1 MDEDRDTTQTGDE
14 ALLQK
19 IRERYRYASEAWEE
33 VRKERQ
39 IDMRYICGDPWTPE
53 DRKAR
58 VDTGRPCINHDELNS
73 FVNVAVNQLRQNKRG
88 IKIEPRGNGA
98 SDKTAEFRQDLART
112 IEYRSKAQDI
122 YSKSGQD
129 MLEGSYGFFRMSR
142 KYVLD
147 DPADDDPHAFDQEIL
162 IKPIPN
168 PDSVLY
174 DPNCKEADWSDAQW
188 CFVVEPIS
196 KEDFKRR
203 YPNAEKT
210 DFTVEDMRVAKDWVQ
225 DKTIL
230 VAEYWEVEITPS
242 TLTKGKR
249 KRQVERKRVVQIITN
264 GVEVLDRIEQPGT
277 EIPIPAMIGLER
289 YVDEGS
295 GPKRKLFSLARLAR
309 DPQMSLAYLCS
320 QEMEEAGQTPKV
332 PVIGYVGQFETD
344 ADAWEVLNKVPRAFI
359 QVDPVPDPMNP
370 TQVLPLPQWKQFTPN
385 FQEYEIAKDS
395 CRRAIQSAMGISA
408 LPTAAQR
415 DNEKSGIA
423 LDRIKTEEAIGSYHF
438 TAGYDRAIARA
449 GRIIDSWTKPVYD
462 NEREMGLQ
470 KADDSRRVVTI
481 NTAEPYPNEK
491 GEYEH
496 FPIGEEEHDVTVS
509 TGPSNQSQREAV
521 GEFLDNLI
529 ANLPKMPVPPP
540 QAAKLLAMAIK
551 MKDLGPRGDQMAEI
565 IDPSANGDQSAQLQ
579 QMQQQAQQQGV
590 VMQQMQAELQKLQLE
605 RAGHVVDNQFK
616 MALEKMKIE
625 AQTASAEI
633 QTKAQNLE
641 ERMKFVEDL
650 WQQLHDQAH
659 QAGMQAVDQQH
670 EADQAERT
678 RQAAA
683 IAAQQ
688 QPAPQVQQ

>member
-1 MDEDRDTTQTGDE
+1 MDEDRETTQTGDE
-14 ALLQK
+14 ALLQE
-19 IRERYRYASEAWEE
+19 IREYYRYFSDAWED

-39 IDMRYICGDPWTPE
+39 IDMRYICGDPWEPA
-53 DRKAR
+53 DKKAR
-58 VDTGRPCINHDELNS
+58 ADAGRPAINHDELNS

-98 SDKTAEFRQDLART
+98 NDKTAELRQDLART
-112 IEYRSKAQDI
+112 IEYRSKAPDI
-122 YSKSGQD
+122 YSKAGQD
-129 MLEGSYGFFRMSR
+129 MLEGSYGFFRVSR

-147 DPADDDPHAFDQEIL
+147 NPRPDDPSAFDQEIL
-162 IKPIPN
+162 LGPIPN
-168 PDSVLY
+168 ADSVLY
-174 DPNCKEADWSDAQW
+174 DPDCKQMDWSDGKRT
-188 CFVVEPIS
+188 FVIEPMRHD
-196 KEDFKRR
+196 EFKSQ
-203 YPNAEKT
+203 YPWAKKT
-210 DFTVEDMRVAKDWVQ
+210 DFTVEDMRVAKDWIS
-225 DKTIL
+225 DKTVL
-230 VAEYWEVEITPS
+230 VAEFWKVEVTTT
-242 TLTKGKR
+242 TLKRGKR
-249 KRQVERKRVVQIITN
+249 QRSIQKKRVVQYITN
-264 GVEVLDRIEQPGT
+264 GLEILAENEQPGT
-277 EIPIPAMIGLER
+277 EIPIIPMIGLER
-289 YVDEGS
+289 YVDEGT

-320 QEMEEAGQTPKV
+320 QEMEEAGQTPKA
-332 PVIGYVGQFETD
+332 PVMGYVGQFETD
-344 ADAWEVLNKVPRAFI
+344 ADAWEVLNKVPRAYI

-385 FQEYEIAKDS
+385 FQEYEVAKDS
-395 CRRAIQSAMGISA
+395 CRRAIQSAMGISP

-423 LDRIKTEEAIGSYHF
+423 LDKIQNEQAVGSYHF
-438 TAGYDRAIARA
+438 TAGYERAITRA
-449 GRIIDSWTKPVYD
+449 GRIIESWIPAIYD

-470 KADDSRRVVTI
+470 KADDSRRVLTI

-491 GEYEH
+491 GELEH

-529 ANLPKMPVPPP
+529 ANLPKMPVPPA

-551 MKDLGPRGDQMAEI
+551 MKDLGPRGEQMAEI

-605 RAGHVVDNQFK
+605 KSGDVISNQFK
-616 MALEKMKIE
+616 MAIEQMKIE
-625 AQTASAEI
+625 ADIAKAEI
-633 QTKAQNLE
+633 ATKS
-641 ERMKFVEDL
+641 
-650 WQQLHDQAH
+650 QQLSERFEFVNDIWHKLQDQAH
-659 QAGMQAVDQQH
+659 DVGLQAMDQEHQAQ
-670 EADQAERT
+670 QAEQQ